1 MVSAFAQSSDLP
13 TTRPLKIGDN
23 NKLDVKT
30 SNQGSLLRM
39 PSVLDED
46 LTSKNENSGVKML
59 PDRELVQAGHD
70 LVIDPKVVEKKEK
83 GAKEHFGDQYLG
95 DFKTTAK
102 FVGIVARDHE
112 YVDGD
117 RIKIYVN
124 GELQTL
130 TNVGGSGLNLPAQG
144 ASWSNVG
151 VNSETMQVG
160 RASYSGSHYFDGYI
174 STNLRCL

>member
-1 MVSAFAQSSDLP
+1 MTRYLLTLVMKKLVFTLLGIIFGMVSAFAQSSDLP

-102 FVGIVARDHE
+102 
-112 YVDGD
+112 
-117 RIKIYVN
+117 
-124 GELQTL
+124 LQ
-130 TNVGGSGLNLPAQG
+130 A
-144 ASWSNVG
+144 
-151 VNSETMQVG
+151 
-160 RASYSGSHYFDGYI
+160 
-174 STNLRCL
+174 